1 MSLVAK
7 RVTFQGFIVGDP
19 GFGPKYYN
27 ERNEKIGAVSS
38 YDILMKK
45 KTTDY
50 MYVVARRG

>member
-50 MYVVARRG
+50 MHVVARRG